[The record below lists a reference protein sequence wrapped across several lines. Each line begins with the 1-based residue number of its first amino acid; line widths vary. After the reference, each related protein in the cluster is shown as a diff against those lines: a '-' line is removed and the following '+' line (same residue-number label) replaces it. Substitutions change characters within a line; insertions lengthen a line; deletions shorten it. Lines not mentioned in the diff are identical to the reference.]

1 MVRPGEI
8 VSSDEGIARIGQIKN
23 MYAVAEVYESDINK
37 VKLGQSV
44 TITSSAIA
52 DKLQGTVEK
61 IGLEIERQN
70 VVNTDPTANIDA
82 RVVEVKVK
90 LNEASSQKVAGLANL
105 QRNISTKN

>member
-1 MVRPGEI
+1 M
-8 VSSDEGIARIGQIKN
+8 
-23 MYAVAEVYESDINK
+23 
-37 VKLGQSV
+37 

-52 DKLQGTVEK
+52 GKLQGTVEK

-90 LNEASSQKVAGLANL
+90 LDKASSQKVAGLTNL
-105 QRNISTKN
+105 QVNVKIDI